1 MQEKLILLKEEKN
14 LTNKEM
20 AILLGISA
28 IQYRKKERGDV
39 QFKLNEMLKISEFF
53 GKTLDDIFLPSKHQN
68 GALLECEKCLE

>member
-20 AILLGISA
+20 AELLGITA
-28 IQYRKKERGDV
+28 LQYRKKEKGEV

-53 GKTLDDIFLPSKHQN
+53 GKTLDDIFLPSKHRN
-68 GALLECEKCLE
+68 GA

>member
-1 MQEKLILLKEEKN
+1 MQDKLILLKEEKN

-20 AILLGISA
+20 AELLGISA

-68 GALLECEKCLE
+68 GALVEHEKCLE

>member
-20 AILLGISA
+20 AELLGITPL
-28 IQYRKKERGDV
+28 QYRKKEKGDV

-53 GKTLDDIFLPSKHQN
+53 GKTLDEIFLPSKHQN
-68 GALLECEKCLE
+68 GA

>member
-68 GALLECEKCLE
+68 GASIERKKCLE

>member
-20 AILLGISA
+20 AELLGITA
-28 IQYRKKERGDV
+28 LQYRKNEKGEV

-68 GALLECEKCLE
+68 GA